1 MNSICIDENNQLVVK
16 FEPTGNFSTDYFIED
31 FLNESDF
38 TKNENDFSYKSE
50 DIVEFKN
57 RVKWTVDKFKK
68 EFENNLEI
76 WCLKCWSFSLF
87 IPHNPKIQSLL
98 LIKSS

>member
-57 RVKWTVDKFKK
+57 RVKWTVDKLKK
-68 EFENNLEI
+68 NLKII
-76 WCLKCWSFSLF
+76 WKFVTL
-87 IPHNPKIQSLL
+87 
-98 LIKSS
+98 